1 MVSCTEDD
9 VTVEFLDYGNEAVLY
24 DSQKV
29 EEIQFKWTLK
39 RVPQLR
45 KLPEEWE
52 KFPAMAVE
60 VELGLETSSDEDY
73 LAFLMDEAV
82 QTFNQKEERCWVWN
96 PHIGLIWDLILHFSS
111 LQVEV
116 SAMTGPGEVTGH
128 IVGHEGRP
136 IYQGLVREGIVKMSS
151 CSYFELIR
159 EISALHICSSVT

>member
-1 MVSCTEDD
+1 MEYPPGGQLHRRRCDRWVPGLWKWGGPLWQSEGR
-9 VTVEFLDYGNEAVLY
+9 EL
-24 DSQKV
+24 S
-29 EEIQFKWTLK
+29 FKWTLE
-39 RVPQLR
+39 RVSQLR

-60 VELGLETSSDEDY
+60 VELDLETTSAEDY

-151 CSYFELIR
+151 CSYFDLIR
-159 EISALHICSSVT
+159 EISA